1 MTQEQIQKLHL
12 LENERHHLNILHV
25 RAVDSLPDD
34 MDVNK
39 MDSAELISFV
49 RRNVLAIENIDLL
62 RKLVDEIVK
71 YFFKDEET
79 IRKRLAEI
87 EKEIEAL

>member
-1 MTQEQIQKLHL
+1 MTQEQIQRLHE
-12 LENERHHLNILHV
+12 LEDERHHLNILHV
-25 RAVDSLPDD
+25 QAVNLLPDD

-39 MDSAELISFV
+39 MDSAELINFV

-62 RKLVDEIVK
+62 RKLVDEIMK
-71 YFFKDEET
+71 YFFQDEET

-87 EKEIEAL
+87 EKEIEEL